1 MCSRPKYTAPPAPLP
16 PPQAAKLPDSAVDT
30 RRGRGQAPRGAMSAV
45 GSTLLTGPAGV
56 DNSTLN
62 IGRATLLGG

>member
-1 MCSRPKYTAPPAPLP
+1 
-16 PPQAAKLPDSAVDT
+16 
-30 RRGRGQAPRGAMSAV
+30 MSAV